1 MEPVDIKLI
10 LLVATGGAIGS
21 VLRYLVQGY
30 LTRGDFPWGTFAV
43 NIIGS
48 FLISLIF
55 FYLSQ
60 GTGLTPEF
68 RAFMFIGIFGGFT
81 TMSSFSL
88 DTVALFIEGQW
99 LWALG
104 NIILNGGLCVI
115 GAFLGRAVGLLLGG
129 Y

>member
-1 MEPVDIKLI
+1 MDAGELKLI
-10 LLVATGGAIGS
+10 LLVAVGGAIGS

-48 FLISLIF
+48 FLIALIF

-60 GTGLTPEF
+60 GQGISPEA

-88 DTVALFIEGQW
+88 ETVALLTEGQW
-99 LWALG
+99 LWAAG
-104 NIILNGGLCVI
+104 NILLNGGLCVI
-115 GAFLGRAVGLLLGG
+115 GALLGRAAGLLLGG